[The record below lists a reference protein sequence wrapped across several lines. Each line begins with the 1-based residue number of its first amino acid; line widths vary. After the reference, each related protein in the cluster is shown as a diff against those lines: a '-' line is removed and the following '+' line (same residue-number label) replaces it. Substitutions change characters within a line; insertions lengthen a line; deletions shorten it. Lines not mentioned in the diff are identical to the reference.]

1 MAYNQPVYGGGPT
14 QPNPYNTNNGPY
26 SPAPPPQ
33 YYVPPPPPRPLRPNL
48 VP

>member
-1 MAYNQPVYGGGPT
+1 MAYNQPVYGGGAN

-26 SPAPPPQ
+26 SPAPPQQ
-33 YYVPPPPPRPLRPNL
+33 YYVPLPPPRPLHPNR